1 MRLSCKTGSWQANSE
16 MEMIVHEV
24 HQVVLSAFTRVG
36 EMKETILGRGRSW
49 TRSSHNKGLD
59 QNFNGRYF
67 ASFYRMNRINMA
79 SVITSAF
86 LWLRRE
92 YGGHL

>member
-67 ASFYRMNRINMA
+67 ASFYRMNRIDL
-79 SVITSAF
+79 F
-86 LWLRRE
+86 LK
-92 YGGHL
+92 G